1 MDTNQ
6 IQQALTNPLPRK
18 GIEFRV
24 CRASAKNK
32 SVNVLPYLTARGVM
46 QRLDEVFGTE
56 GWEDSYEVL
65 SDGVKC
71 RLSIKIDNE
80 WIAKEDVASFTNIE
94 ALKGAFSDS
103 LRRAGV
109 KFGIGRYL
117 YDLSGSWVDILPD
130 KPYNAMNP
138 VHYYKSGEC
147 SGYWVEPNIPDWE
160 LPGNGKSTGKSQETD
175 SISDEH
181 LAKLQQLSEA
191 ELITKGKF
199 DQFAKTLSQTNA
211 PETASKL
218 IISQLDLIELYG
230 ENISANE
237 NISQADKRDIYKR
250 ILSCKQSDIRSL
262 REQIISLKEKEA
274 A

>member
-46 QRLDEVFGTE
+46 QRLDEVFGIE

-71 RLSIKIDNE
+71 KLSVNIGGE

-103 LRRAGV
+103 LKRAGV

-130 KPYNAMNP
+130 KPYNAINP
-138 VHYYKSGEC
+138 VHYYRSGEC
-147 SGYWVEPNIPDWE
+147 SGYWVEPDIPHWA
-160 LPGNGKSTGKSQETD
+160 LPGNVTPNCSRQD

-181 LAKLQQLSEA
+181 LAKLQQLLEA
-191 ELITKGKF
+191 ELITKGKYS
-199 DQFAKTLSQTNA
+199 QFAKTLSQSDIPKPTKDLI
-211 PETASKL
+211 ASVL
-218 IISQLDLIELYG
+218 NLIELYG
-230 ENISANE
+230 KNIRANK
-237 NISQADKRDIYKR
+237 NISQADKRDLYKR
-250 ILSCKQSDIRSL
+250 ILSCKQADIKVL
-262 REQIISLKEKEA
+262 EEQILSVKQKEA